1 MGVATNDH
9 PLSSL
14 RILKMGMR
22 MVRLMRILVLK
33 ILRMGV
39 IVVIITRIYVSLI
52 TAGVLVTPVPAA
64 VVMLGVE

>member
-39 IVVIITRIYVSLI
+39 IVVIITRIYVSCKKI
-52 TAGVLVTPVPAA
+52 
-64 VVMLGVE
+64 

>member
-9 PLSSL
+9 PLYSL

-22 MVRLMRILVLK
+22 MVRLIRILVLK

-39 IVVIITRIYVSLI
+39 IVVIITRIYVSCKKI
-52 TAGVLVTPVPAA
+52 
-64 VVMLGVE
+64 